1 MDLPYALDAA
11 RIEMPSSV
19 GMLSYY
25 RSDPPSV
32 SDAPPLLLVHS
43 INAAG
48 SAYEM
53 KPLHE
58 HFKTQRIV
66 YAIDLPGF
74 GFSDRSDRPYD
85 PRMMTD
91 AVHAMVARIRSEQ
104 GEKPIDAIALS
115 LGSEFLARAAS
126 EQPGQYRTLGLISPT
141 GMDSRAPYDEAPGT
155 TRGMP
160 WLYATFRN
168 PIWSKSFF
176 KLLTSRVSIRYFL
189 KKTYGKP
196 EIDEDL
202 LEYDYLTTHQPG
214 ARHAPYRFVSGYL
227 FSKDITRIYRSMTLP
242 VWVAHGVRGDFV
254 DYSGLKE
261 FAARPNWTI
270 ERMQTGALPHFEM
283 RQDFMR
289 RYEAFLARR
298 EAVQSIDR

>member
-1 MDLPYALDAA
+1 MTPDLPNALTGQ
-11 RIEMPSSV
+11 RIALSSPV
-19 GMLSYY
+19 GPLSYY
-25 RSDPPSV
+25 RDGEP
-32 SDAPPLLLVHS
+32 DAAPLLLVHS

-53 KPLHE
+53 KPVYD
-58 HFKTQRIV
+58 HFRSQRAV

-91 AVHAMVARIRSEQ
+91 AVHAMAERIRSEH
-104 GEKPIDAIALS
+104 GDKPIDAIALS
-115 LGSEFLARAAS
+115 LGTEFLARAAA
-126 EQPGQYRTLGLISPT
+126 ERPEQYRTLGLISPT
-141 GMDSRAPYDEAPGT
+141 GMDSRGPYVDAPGT

-160 WLYATFRN
+160 WLYAFFRN

-176 KLLTSRVSIRYFL
+176 KLLSSRMSIRFFL
-189 KKTYGKP
+189 KKTYGRA

-202 LEYDYLTTHQPG
+202 LDYDYLTTHQPG

-227 FSKDITRIYRSMTLP
+227 FSKDITRIYRSLAMP
-242 VWVAHGVRGDFV
+242 VFVAHGVRGDFV

-289 RYEAFLARR
+289 RYEAFLARNIT
-298 EAVQSIDR
+298 VQ

>member
-1 MDLPYALDAA
+1 MTPDLPNALTGQ
-11 RIEMPSSV
+11 RIALSSPV
-19 GMLSYY
+19 GPLSYY
-25 RSDPPSV
+25 RDGEP
-32 SDAPPLLLVHS
+32 DAAPLLLVHS

-53 KPLHE
+53 KPVYD
-58 HFKTQRIV
+58 HFRSQRAV

-91 AVHAMVARIRSEQ
+91 AVHTMAERIRSEH
-104 GEKPIDAIALS
+104 GDKPIDAIALS
-115 LGSEFLARAAS
+115 LGTEFLARAAA
-126 EQPGQYRTLGLISPT
+126 ERPEQYRTLGLISPT
-141 GMDSRAPYDEAPGT
+141 GMDSRGPYDDAPGT

-160 WLYATFRN
+160 WLYAFFRN
-168 PIWSKSFF
+168 PIWSKGFF
-176 KLLTSRVSIRYFL
+176 DLLSSRMSIRFFL
-189 KKTYGKP
+189 KKTYGRA

-202 LEYDYLTTHQPG
+202 LDYDYLTTHQPG

-227 FSKDITRIYRSMTLP
+227 FSKDITRIYRSLAMP
-242 VWVAHGVRGDFV
+242 VFVAHGVRGDFV

-289 RYEAFLARR
+289 RYEAFLARNIT
-298 EAVQSIDR
+298 VQ

>member
-1 MDLPYALDAA
+1 MTPDLPNALTGQRIALSSPVGPLSFYRDGQQDAA
-11 RIEMPSSV
+11 
-19 GMLSYY
+19 
-25 RSDPPSV
+25 
-32 SDAPPLLLVHS
+32 PLLLVHS

-53 KPLHE
+53 KPVYD
-58 HFKTQRIV
+58 HFRSQRAV

-91 AVHAMVARIRSEQ
+91 AVHAMTERIRSEH
-104 GEKPIDAIALS
+104 GDKPIDAIALS
-115 LGSEFLARAAS
+115 LGTEFLARAAA
-126 EQPGQYRTLGLISPT
+126 ERPEQYRTLGLISPT
-141 GMDSRAPYDEAPGT
+141 GMDSRGPYVDAPGT

-160 WLYATFRN
+160 WLYAFFRN
-168 PIWSKSFF
+168 PIWSKGFF
-176 KLLTSRVSIRYFL
+176 DLLSSRMSIRFFL
-189 KKTYGKP
+189 KKTYGRA

-202 LEYDYLTTHQPG
+202 LDYDYLTTHQPG

-227 FSKDITRIYRSMTLP
+227 FSKDITRIYRSLAMP
-242 VWVAHGVRGDFV
+242 VFVAHGVRGDFV

-289 RYEAFLARR
+289 RYEAFLARNIT
-298 EAVQSIDR
+298 VQ

>member
-1 MDLPYALDAA
+1 MDLPNALDAQ
-11 RIEMPSSV
+11 RVEMSSPA
-19 GMLSYY
+19 GMLSFY
-25 RSDPPSV
+25 RSDPPSA
-32 SDAPPLLLVHS
+32 SSARPLLLVHS

-53 KPLHE
+53 KPIHE
-58 HFKTQRIV
+58 HFRSTRIV

-74 GFSDRSDRPYD
+74 GFSERSDREYS

-91 AVHAMVARIRSEQ
+91 AVNALVDRIRSEQ
-104 GEKPIDAIALS
+104 NGERIDAIALS

-126 EQPGQYRTLGLISPT
+126 ERPAPFNTIALISPT
-141 GMDSRAPYDEAPGT
+141 GMDSKAPYDDAPGT
-155 TRGMP
+155 TRGNR

-168 PIWSKSFF
+168 PLWSKAFF
-176 KLLTSRVSIRYFL
+176 ELLTSRMSIRYFL
-189 KKTYGKP
+189 KKTYGRA

-202 LEYDYLTTHQPG
+202 LDYDYLTTHQPG

-227 FSKDITRIYRSMTLP
+227 FSKDITRIYRSLAMP
-242 VWVAHGVRGDFV
+242 VWAVHGVRGDFV

-261 FAARPNWTI
+261 FVGKANWTI
-270 ERMQTGALPHFEM
+270 DRMQTGALPHFEK

-289 RYEAFLARR
+289 LYEKFLGQRAG
-298 EAVQSIDR
+298 E

>member
-1 MDLPYALDAA
+1 MDLPNALDAA
-11 RIEMPSSV
+11 RTDMPSLA

-25 RSDPPSV
+25 RSDPPQASGT
-32 SDAPPLLLVHS
+32 APLLLIHS

-58 HFKTQRIV
+58 HFRSKRIV

-74 GFSDRSDRPYD
+74 GFSERSDRAYD

-91 AVHAMVARIRSEQ
+91 AVHAMVERIRSEQ
-104 GEKPIDAIALS
+104 GTAPVDAIALS

-126 EQPGQYRTLGLISPT
+126 ERPAHFRTLGLISPT
-141 GMDSRAPYDEAPGT
+141 GMDSRAPYDDAPGT

-168 PIWSKSFF
+168 PLWSKAFF
-176 KLLTSRVSIRYFL
+176 DLLTTRISIRYFL
-189 KKTYGKP
+189 KKAYGRP

-202 LEYDYLTTHQPG
+202 LDYDYLTTHQPG

-227 FSKDITRIYRSMTLP
+227 FSRDITRIYRSLAMP
-242 VWVAHGVRGDFV
+242 VFVAHGVRGDFV
-254 DYSGLKE
+254 DYTGLKE

-270 ERMQTGALPHFEM
+270 ERMPTGALPQFEA

-289 RYEAFLARR
+289 RYETFLARHATGR
-298 EAVQSIDR
+298 

>member
-1 MDLPYALDAA
+1 MPFDLPNALTGERVEFSSAA
-11 RIEMPSSV
+11 GR
-19 GMLSYY
+19 LSYY
-25 RSDPPSV
+25 RSQPPSATNA
-32 SDAPPLLLVHS
+32 SPLLLVHS

-53 KPLHE
+53 KPIYE
-58 HFKTQRIV
+58 HFRPQRIV

-74 GFSDRSDRPYD
+74 GFSERSDRPYS
-85 PRMMTD
+85 PRIMTD
-91 AVHAMVARIRSEQ
+91 AVKAMVDRIRSDA
-104 GEKPIDAIALS
+104 GEVPIDAIALS

-126 EQPGQYRTLGLISPT
+126 EQPKLYRTLGLISPT
-141 GMDSRAPYDEAPGT
+141 GMDSGAPYDDAPGT

-168 PIWSKSFF
+168 PIWSQAFF
-176 KLLTSRVSIRYFL
+176 DLLTSRMSIRFFL
-189 KKTYGKP
+189 KKTYGRP

-214 ARHAPYRFVSGYL
+214 ARYAPYRFVSGYL
-227 FSKDITRIYRSMTLP
+227 FSKDITRIYRSLAMP

-261 FAARPNWTI
+261 FAPRPNWTI

-289 RYEAFLARR
+289 RYETFLARAATP
-298 EAVQSIDR
+298 E

>member
-1 MDLPYALDAA
+1 MDLPNALDAA
-11 RIEMPSSV
+11 RIEMPSSA
-19 GMLSYY
+19 GMLSHY
-25 RSDPPSV
+25 RSEPQQS
-32 SDAPPLLLVHS
+32 STASPLLLIHS

-58 HFKTQRIV
+58 GFRSRRIV

-74 GFSDRSDRPYD
+74 GFSERSDRPYD

-91 AVHAMVARIRSEQ
+91 AVHAMVDRIYAEQ
-104 GEKPIDAIALS
+104 GAKPIDAIALS
-115 LGSEFLARAAS
+115 LGSEFLARAAL
-126 EQPGQYRTLGLISPT
+126 ERPERFRTLGLISPT
-141 GMDSRAPYDEAPGT
+141 GMDSRAPYDDVPGT

-168 PIWSKSFF
+168 PLWSRAFF
-176 KLLTSRVSIRYFL
+176 DLLSSRMSIRFFL
-189 KKTYGKP
+189 KKTYGRP

-227 FSKDITRIYRSMTLP
+227 FSKDITRIYRSLAMP

-254 DYSGLKE
+254 DYTGLKE
-261 FAARPNWTI
+261 FAVRPNWTI
-270 ERMQTGALPHFEM
+270 ERMPTGALPHFEM

-289 RYEAFLARR
+289 RYETFLARH
-298 EAVQSIDR
+298 ATAQ

>member
-1 MDLPYALDAA
+1 
-11 RIEMPSSV
+11 MPSSA

-25 RSDPPSV
+25 RSAPPSAP
-32 SDAPPLLLVHS
+32 DAAPILLVHS
-43 INAAG
+43 MNAAG

-58 HFKTQRIV
+58 HFKSKRTV

-74 GFSDRSDRPYD
+74 GFSERSDRPYD

-91 AVHAMVARIRSEQ
+91 AVHAMSDRIRSEH
-104 GEKPIDAIALS
+104 GAKPFDAIALS

-126 EQPGQYRTLGLISPT
+126 EQPEYYRTLGLISLT
-141 GMDSRAPYDEAPGT
+141 GMDSRAPYDDAPGT

-160 WLYATFRN
+160 WLYAFFRN
-168 PIWSKSFF
+168 PIWTRGFF
-176 KLLTSRVSIRYFL
+176 TLLSSRASIRFFL
-189 KKTYGKP
+189 KKTYGRP

-202 LEYDYLTTHQPG
+202 LDYDYLTTHQPG
-214 ARHAPYRFVSGYL
+214 ARHAPYRFVSGFL
-227 FSKDITRIYRSMTLP
+227 FSKDITRVYRSLAMP

-254 DYSGLKE
+254 DYTGLKE
-261 FAARPNWTI
+261 FAARPNWAI
-270 ERMQTGALPHFEM
+270 ERMPTGALPHFEM

-289 RYEAFLARR
+289 RYEAFLARNVPA
-298 EAVQSIDR
+298 E

>member
-1 MDLPYALDAA
+1 MSLDLPNALTGE
-11 RIEMPSSV
+11 RIALSSRA
-19 GMLSYY
+19 GPLSYY
-25 RSDPPSV
+25 RDGQQ
-32 SDAPPLLLVHS
+32 DAPPLLLIHS
-43 INAAG
+43 MNAAG

-53 KPLHE
+53 KPVYD
-58 HFKTQRIV
+58 HFRTQRAV
-66 YAIDLPGF
+66 YAPDLPGF

-85 PRMMTD
+85 PRIMTD
-91 AVHAMVARIRSEQ
+91 AVHAMADRIRSEH
-104 GEKPIDAIALS
+104 GDKPFDAIALS
-115 LGSEFLARAAS
+115 LGCEFLSRAAA
-126 EQPGQYRTLGLISPT
+126 ERPEHYRTLGLISPT
-141 GMDSRAPYDEAPGT
+141 GMDSRGPYEDAPGT

-160 WLYATFRN
+160 WLCAFFRN

-176 KLLTSRVSIRYFL
+176 KLLSSRASIRFFL
-189 KKTYGKP
+189 KKTYGRA

-202 LEYDYLTTHQPG
+202 LDYDYLTTHQPG

-227 FSKDITRIYRSMTLP
+227 FSKDITRIYRSLAMP

-261 FAARPNWTI
+261 FAARPNWSI

-289 RYEAFLARR
+289 RYEAFLARHATAR
-298 EAVQSIDR
+298 

>member
-1 MDLPYALDAA
+1 MTSDLPNALTGQ
-11 RIEMPSSV
+11 RIALSSPV
-19 GMLSYY
+19 GPLSYY
-25 RSDPPSV
+25 RDGEP
-32 SDAPPLLLVHS
+32 DAAPLLLVHS

-53 KPLHE
+53 KPVYD
-58 HFKTQRIV
+58 HFRSQRAV

-85 PRMMTD
+85 PRMMTE
-91 AVHAMVARIRSEQ
+91 AVHAMAERIRSEH
-104 GEKPIDAIALS
+104 GDKPIDAIALS
-115 LGSEFLARAAS
+115 LGTEFLARAAA
-126 EQPGQYRTLGLISPT
+126 ERPEQYRTLGLISPT
-141 GMDSRAPYDEAPGT
+141 GMDSRGPYVDAPGT

-160 WLYATFRN
+160 WLYAFFRN

-176 KLLTSRVSIRYFL
+176 KLLSSRMSIRFFL
-189 KKTYGKP
+189 KKTYGRA

-202 LEYDYLTTHQPG
+202 LDYDYLTTHQPG

-227 FSKDITRIYRSMTLP
+227 FSKDITRIYRSLAMP
-242 VWVAHGVRGDFV
+242 VFVAHGVRGDFV

-289 RYEAFLARR
+289 RYEAFLVRNIT
-298 EAVQSIDR
+298 VQ

>member
-1 MDLPYALDAA
+1 MTPDLPNALTGQ
-11 RIEMPSSV
+11 RIALSSPV
-19 GMLSYY
+19 GPLSYY
-25 RSDPPSV
+25 RDGGP
-32 SDAPPLLLVHS
+32 DAAPLLLVHS

-53 KPLHE
+53 KPVYD
-58 HFKTQRIV
+58 HFRSQRAV

-91 AVHAMVARIRSEQ
+91 AVHAMAERIRSEH
-104 GEKPIDAIALS
+104 GDKPIDAIALS
-115 LGSEFLARAAS
+115 LGTEFLARAAA
-126 EQPGQYRTLGLISPT
+126 ERPEQYRTLSLISPT
-141 GMDSRAPYDEAPGT
+141 GMDSRGPYVDAPGT

-160 WLYATFRN
+160 WLYAFFRN

-176 KLLTSRVSIRYFL
+176 KLLSSRMSIRFFL
-189 KKTYGKP
+189 KKTYGRE
-196 EIDEDL
+196 EIDEGL
-202 LEYDYLTTHQPG
+202 LDYDYLTTHQPG

-227 FSKDITRIYRSMTLP
+227 FSKDITRIYRSLAMP
-242 VWVAHGVRGDFV
+242 VFVAHGVRGDFV

-289 RYEAFLARR
+289 RYETFLVRNIT
-298 EAVQSIDR
+298 VQ

>member
-1 MDLPYALDAA
+1 MTPDLPNALTGQ
-11 RIEMPSSV
+11 RIALSSPV
-19 GMLSYY
+19 GPLSYY
-25 RSDPPSV
+25 RDGEP
-32 SDAPPLLLVHS
+32 DAAPLLLVHS

-53 KPLHE
+53 KPVYD
-58 HFKTQRIV
+58 HFRSQRAV

-91 AVHAMVARIRSEQ
+91 AVHAMAERIRSEH
-104 GEKPIDAIALS
+104 GDKPIDAIALS
-115 LGSEFLARAAS
+115 LGTEFLARAAA
-126 EQPGQYRTLGLISPT
+126 ERPEQYRTLGLISPT
-141 GMDSRAPYDEAPGT
+141 GMDSRGPYVDAPGT

-160 WLYATFRN
+160 WLYAFFRN

-176 KLLTSRVSIRYFL
+176 KLLSSRMSIRFFL
-189 KKTYGKP
+189 KKTYGRA

-202 LEYDYLTTHQPG
+202 LDYDYLTTHQPG

-227 FSKDITRIYRSMTLP
+227 FSKDITRVYRSLAMP
-242 VWVAHGVRGDFV
+242 VFVAHGVRGDFV

-289 RYEAFLARR
+289 RYEAFLVRNIT
-298 EAVQSIDR
+298 VQ

>member
-1 MDLPYALDAA
+1 MMDLPNALDAE
-11 RIEMPSSV
+11 RIEMPSSA

-25 RSDPPSV
+25 RSDPPSA

-58 HFKTQRIV
+58 HFRLQRIV

-74 GFSDRSDRPYD
+74 GFSERSDRPYD

-91 AVHAMVARIRSEQ
+91 AVHAMVDRIRSEL
-104 GEKPIDAIALS
+104 GAKPIDAIALS
-115 LGSEFLARAAS
+115 LGSEFLARAAT
-126 EQPGQYRTLGLISPT
+126 ERPEHYRTLGLISLT
-141 GMDSRAPYDEAPGT
+141 GMDSRAPYDGAPGT

-160 WLYATFRN
+160 WLYAFFRN
-168 PIWSKSFF
+168 PLWSKRFF
-176 KLLTSRVSIRYFL
+176 DLLSSRMSIRYFL
-189 KKTYGKP
+189 KKTYGRA

-227 FSKDITRIYRSMTLP
+227 FSKDITRIYRSLAMP

-254 DYSGLKE
+254 DYTGLKE
-261 FAARPNWTI
+261 FAARLNWTI
-270 ERMQTGALPHFEM
+270 ERMPTGALPHFEM
-283 RQDFMR
+283 RRDFMR
-289 RYEAFLARR
+289 RYEAFLARH
-298 EAVQSIDR
+298 EAVQSI

>member
-1 MDLPYALDAA
+1 MDLPNALDAT
-11 RIEMPSSV
+11 RIEMSSSV
-19 GMLSYY
+19 GTLSYY
-25 RSDPPSV
+25 RSDPAGV
-32 SDAPPLLLVHS
+32 SDAAPLLLVHS

-53 KPLHE
+53 KPLHQ
-58 HFKTQRIV
+58 HFKSRRIV

-91 AVHAMVARIRSEQ
+91 AVHAMLDRVRQEH
-104 GEKPIDAIALS
+104 GTKPIDAIALS

-126 EQPGQYRTLGLISPT
+126 ERPEQYRTLGLISPT
-141 GMDSRAPYDEAPGT
+141 GMDSRAPYDDAPGT

-160 WLYATFRN
+160 WLYAFFRN

-176 KLLTSRVSIRYFL
+176 DLLSSRVSIRYFL

-202 LEYDYLTTHQPG
+202 LEYDYLTTHQAG

-227 FSKDITRIYRSMTLP
+227 FSKDITRIYRSLAMP

-261 FAARPNWTI
+261 FAPKPNWSI
-270 ERMQTGALPHFEM
+270 ERMSTGALPHFEL
-283 RQDFMR
+283 RHDFMR
-289 RYEAFLARR
+289 RYEAFL
-298 EAVQSIDR
+298 DRNATAK